1 MKHLITAFKSFFLIL
16 KGKGENITTLLL
28 DEAKDNTSAQTTENK
43 AAYEFKTNNEQFN
56 NGALYMLHLLQREGR
71 LIDFL
76 NEDISNFNDAQV
88 GAAVRLIHQN
98 CHKALT
104 DYVSIEKIVS
114 NITEGNDYSVQKDE
128 VDNNLFKFTGNVP
141 SQAPYKGILE
151 HQGWKVSKANLP
163 QINDSFNCSIIQ
175 TAEINCQ

>member
-1 MKHLITAFKSFFLIL
+1 MTAFKAFFLIL
-16 KGKGENITTLLL
+16 KGKGENVTELLL
-28 DEAKDNTSAQTTENK
+28 ESGADNNQALISENK
-43 AAYEFKTNNEQFN
+43 VAYEFSTNSEQFN

-76 NEDISNFNDAQV
+76 NEDISNFDDAQV

-104 DYVSIEKIVS
+104 DYVTIEKIVTET
-114 NITEGNDYSVQKDE
+114 TEGSQHKVTEANANNDFFKYS
-128 VDNNLFKFTGNVP
+128 GNVP
-141 SQAPYKGILE
+141 SKAPYEGILE
-151 HQGWKVSKANLP
+151 HQGWKVTKTNLP
-163 QINDSFNCSIIQ
+163 QINDSFNCSVIQ